1 MARIIMKSPYM
12 KPIAKTHIKTYV
24 KYIATRDGVENA
36 DSTQKFYKSIADQRK
51 IIEKLISDYPDSKD
65 LFEYED
71 YINNP
76 TRGNADE
83 LIMRIAETQTEL
95 MADREKYIKY
105 IAERPRVEKISSHGL
120 FTDDGVPIVL
130 SNVQDEIA
138 NSKSNVWTHI
148 ISLKREDAERLG
160 YNTASAWM
168 NLIRSQRN
176 MIAKN
181 MKIAP
186 ENFRWYAAFHNEGH
200 HPHIHMVAYSVK
212 PNEAYLSETGIE
224 NIKSTLANLIF
235 RQDLISIYQKQS
247 EQRDILRADSREL
260 IADIVFKINDGS
272 YDNKVVEELLVKLAD
287 RLSKTSGK
295 KVYGYLKSDVKDIVD
310 NIVRELSNDE
320 NISKLYDLW
329 YEQRENVIRTY
340 TDEMPERIPLVDNK
354 EFKPIKNAVIKE
366 TMNINLMRFNLEMDD
381 DELFKEPPE
390 TLEEDYDIETEFTN
404 AEQGDAVSQYRIG
417 KDIFYGIQSEQD
429 TEEGLEYLISS
440 AEQGNNYAQYLIAK
454 ELLSGE
460 NIEQDI
466 DRAIE
471 MLEELSDRGFTI
483 ADYRLG
489 KLYYDGEYVPKDLL
503 SARRYLL
510 NASDDGNR
518 LADYL
523 IGKMYLD
530 NKNYYNAMFY
540 LERAAS
546 DGNQYAQYLLGKML
560 LQDGEVD
567 RAIRYLTM
575 ASLQGNKYATNL
587 VNHYN
592 SGRSPTIAL
601 TSIRLLHHLSRIIRN
616 RHNDK
621 NKDNLQHQVDKK
633 IMHKIE
639 EKKMA
644 QGLH

>member
-1 MARIIMKSPYM
+1 MARIVTKFKYL
-12 KPIAKTHIKTYV
+12 KPNRKQSAGGYAKYV
-24 KYIATRDGVENA
+24 ATRDGVEKID
-36 DSTQKFYKSIADQRK
+36 DSKRFLPVTVQQKKVIDELLKDF
-51 IIEKLISDYPDSKD
+51 PDSKNM
-65 LFEYED
+65 LEYQDYVSKQTIGSATEFISRAIED
-71 YINNP
+71 
-76 TRGNADE
+76 NAYE
-83 LIMRIAETQTEL
+83 IEG
-95 MADREKYIKY
+95 RENYAKY
-105 IAERPRVEKISSHGL
+105 IATRPRAERFGSHGL
-120 FTDDGVPIVL
+120 FTDDGVPVQL
-130 SNVQDEIA
+130 TNVMDNLNNYKGNI
-138 NSKSNVWTHI
+138 WTVI
-148 ISLKREDAERLG
+148 ISLQREDAERLG
-160 YNTASAWM
+160 FNTGERWRDM
-168 NLIRSQRN
+168 LRSQTETLS
-176 MIAKN
+176 KN
-181 MKIAP
+181 FKIP
-186 ENFRWYAAFHNEGH
+186 MSNLKWYGAFHNEGH
-200 HPHIHMVAYSVK
+200 HPHIHMIVYSEN
-212 PNEAYLSETGIE
+212 PDEGYLSQKGVE
-224 NIKSTLANLIF
+224 NIRSAVARDIF
-235 RQDLISIYQKQS
+235 ADDLYSIYERQT
-247 EQRDILRADSREL
+247 EQRDTLRQDSREL
-260 IADIVFKINDGS
+260 IADIVSKINDGS

-340 TDEMPERIPLVDNK
+340 TDEMPDRIPLVDNK

-366 TMNINLMRFNLEMDD
+366 AMNINLMRFNLEMDD

-460 NIEQDI
+460 HIEQDI

-471 MLEELSDRGFTI
+471 MLEELSDRGFI
-483 ADYRLG
+483 LADYRLG
-489 KLYYDGEYVPKDLL
+489 KLYYDGELAPKDLL

-592 SGRSPTIAL
+592 SGRNPTIAL

-616 RHNDK
+616 RLNDK

-633 IMHKIE
+633 IMQKIE